1 MKTLRTMICLSLCL
15 ILVGCE
21 EDPVIQVVDLNG
33 DDVESARDPVTAES
47 VIENI
52 ALAYR
57 TRDVELYEDQL
68 HPDFVVGFFEP
79 MQATDGG
86 EVTGLSYEKN
96 LESVVEMFADAH
108 SITCDMTYE
117 TPVPS
122 EFSDYPASEGFYQV
136 NVHNFNL
143 RIDSRRYDRE
153 LVVANGQT
161 VFVLKD
167 FETAGRPDWKLVFEE
182 TH

>member
-1 MKTLRTMICLSLCL
+1 MKTTLIIFCLALCL
-15 ILVGCE
+15 GVPGCQ

-33 DDVESARDPVTAES
+33 DDVESARDPVTPES
-47 VIENI
+47 VIENM

-57 TRDVELYEDQL
+57 TRDLELYEEQL

-79 MQATDGG
+79 MPAVHGG

-108 SITCDMTYE
+108 SITCEMTYE

-122 EFSDYPASEGFYQV
+122 EFSDYPASEGYYQV

-143 RIDSRRYDRE
+143 RIDSRRYDSV
-153 LVVANGQT
+153 LVVANGQ
-161 VFVLKD
+161 VVLVLKD
-167 FETAGRPDWKLVFEE
+167 FGTADRPDWKLVFEE

>member
-1 MKTLRTMICLSLCL
+1 MKSGLTFICMVLCL
-15 ILVGCE
+15 GVVGCE
-21 EDPVIQVVDLNG
+21 KDSVVEVVDLNG
-33 DDVESARDPVTAES
+33 DDIESARDPVTAES

-57 TRDVELYEDQL
+57 TRDLELYEEQL

-79 MQATDGG
+79 MPAVDGG
-86 EVTGLSYEKN
+86 EVTGLSYDKN
-96 LESVVEMFADAH
+96 LESVAEMFADAH
-108 SITCDMTYE
+108 SITCEMTYE

-122 EFSDYPASEGFYQV
+122 EFQDYPASEGYYQV

-143 RIDSRRYDRE
+143 RIDSRRYDRV
-153 LVVANGQT
+153 LMVSNGQT
-161 VFVLKD
+161 VLVLQD
-167 FETAGRPDWKLVFEE
+167 FGVDRPDWKLVFEE

>member
-1 MKTLRTMICLSLCL
+1 MKSELTLIIVVLCL
-15 ILVGCE
+15 VVVGCE
-21 EDPVIQVVDLNG
+21 RESVVKVVDLNG
-33 DDVESARDPVTAES
+33 DDIESAREPLTPES

-57 TRDVELYEDQL
+57 TRDLELYEEQL
-68 HPDFVVGFFEP
+68 DPSFVIEFFESMP
-79 MQATDGG
+79 AVDGG
-86 EVTGLSYEKN
+86 VVMGLSYEKN
-96 LESVVEMFADAH
+96 MESVSEMFADAY
-108 SITCDMTYE
+108 SLTFEMTYE
-117 TPVPS
+117 TAVPS
-122 EFSDYPASEGFYQV
+122 EFDDYPASEGYYQV

-143 RIDSRRYDRE
+143 RIDSRRYERV

-167 FETAGRPDWKLVFEE
+167 FGTAERADWKLVFEE